1 MLLKVL
7 LKVLLRAT
15 SSQGVGQGVVRVLL
29 GEMVKVL
36 LGARC
41 RGGPRFVMEAVCWGV
56 RVLLL
61 WVIERLLVRV
71 LFGVLKVVRSLL
83 ASLQRRSQCGSGAVW
98 GEVVF

>member
-1 MLLKVL
+1 M
-7 LKVLLRAT
+7 
-15 SSQGVGQGVVRVLL
+15 LL

-41 RGGPRFVMEAVCWGV
+41 RGGPRFVMEAACWGV

-71 LFGVLKVVRSLL
+71 LFGVLTQGGAVVAGI
-83 ASLQRRSQCGSGAVW
+83 ASAAQPACGSGAVW